1 MELLLILLACITAN
15 LLTLWIVSAV
25 GPVRGL
31 LKPLIRRTALDLA
44 SDDNTVDAIGQLT
57 KKLKDKGWL

>member
-1 MELLLILLACITAN
+1 MELIVIAAAIASPILC
-15 LLTLWIVSAV
+15 LWIISAV

-31 LKPLIRRTALDLA
+31 LKPLIRRLALDLA
-44 SDDNTVDAIGQLT
+44 SDEGTVDAIGALT